1 VRQFLR
7 EHHRQQ
13 DRAIGSVYVGL
24 EYQGDLVGVM
34 TFGAERF
41 RKGHTK
47 AEQGNYE
54 LIRLAT
60 HGTVVGGASRMF
72 RYFVNT
78 YNPLRVKTFA
88 SLDSG
93 HGGVYGKL
101 GFKFERL
108 AALNA
113 LYSKPDT
120 PYAYKVTTCKDK
132 FKTTYTQ
139 MSMTQQEY
147 MNALGFYR
155 INDAGNKVF
164 IWTKGN

>member
-34 TFGAERF
+34 TFGKERF
-41 RKGHTK
+41 KRINRGVSPD
-47 AEQGNYE
+47 EYE
-54 LIRLAT
+54 LIRFAT
-60 HGTVVGGASRMF
+60 KGIVAGGASRMF
-72 RYFVNT
+72 QHF
-78 YNPLRVKTFA
+78 VKTHNPRRIKTFS

-93 HGGVYGKL
+93 QGKVYETL

-108 AALNA
+108 AGLNGWYA
-113 LYSKPDT
+113 HLCTKE
-120 PYAYKVTTCKDK
+120 AYKVTTCTLK
-132 FKTTYTQ
+132 FQAKYKELG
-139 MSMTQQEY
+139 MSQQEY
-147 MNALGFYR
+147 MNSLGYYR

-164 IWTKGN
+164 IWQSK